1 MEDNYPNAYEV
12 LTKVPVKFI
21 DQDYTQNTK
30 RVFHAP
36 EISIDQNGDFKD
48 IRYSIATMA
57 IMDCPPE
64 VMDEFYDA
72 HQLFGKMLHSDQFC
86 LNFKMGAGDLFS
98 FNNRRV
104 LHGRKAFDM
113 NSGNRHLQGYYIDRD
128 EIESRLNFL
137 NNIDIS

>member
-1 MEDNYPNAYEV
+1 
-12 LTKVPVKFI
+12 
-21 DQDYTQNTK
+21 
-30 RVFHAP
+30 
-36 EISIDQNGDFKD
+36 
-48 IRYSIATMA
+48 
-57 IMDCPPE
+57 
-64 VMDEFYDA
+64 
-72 HQLFGKMLHSDQFC
+72 
-86 LNFKMGAGDLFS
+86 MGAGDLFS